1 MPQHTHP
8 ACHLYFEANM
18 TQKDSSEN
26 LKQGETESVVSSFQ
40 LQIKFSGKI
49 YFKAALNENPY
60 N

>member
-1 MPQHTHP
+1 
-8 ACHLYFEANM
+8 M